1 MTSIEIGVVGFGDRD
16 AQQLIS
22 AALADLRVRYQSKT
36 GDDTPV
42 AAGEFDLPAGC
53 FLVARADGAPV
64 GCGGWRTLATDPAV
78 AEVKRMYTVPDRRGL
93 GVASAVLRKLED
105 TARDA
110 GRTRL
115 VLETGNRQPEAIALY
130 RKLGYEQ
137 IPNFGHYKDYPGCV
151 SFGRRL

>member
-1 MTSIEIGVVGFGDRD
+1 MEISVVGFGDPD
-16 AQQLIS
+16 AQQMIT
-22 AALADLRVRYQSKT
+22 AALADLRVRYNSGS

-42 AAGEFDLPAGC
+42 EAAEFEPPAGC
-53 FLVARADGAPV
+53 FLVARVGGAPV

-78 AEVKRMYTVPDRRGL
+78 AEVKRMYTAPGQRGR
-93 GVASAVLRKLED
+93 GVASAVLRTLED
-105 TARDA
+105 TARAA

-115 VLETGNRQPEAIALY
+115 VLETGSRQPEAIALY

-137 IPNFGHYKDYPGCV
+137 IPNFGYYKDYPGCL